1 MVQPVLRVTVVHRV
15 LKATKERRAQ
25 LEPQV
30 LGVHAVRRVAKANR
44 VLKVQQACK
53 DQPERPA
60 LLVPQEH
67 WSL

>member
-44 VLKVQQACK
+44 VLKAPGEIQVQRVHVVGTEIRAI
-53 DQPERPA
+53 
-60 LLVPQEH
+60 
-67 WSL
+67 